1 MKGRERFFMKKKLI
15 NMFIITSLII
25 SCVSGSVYAY
35 SDNNWELSDEMLID
49 YAYSNSEV
57 EQELTELIEN
67 TRKLKSSYSMDNAKN
82 IIESLENTVKKI
94 TKEDYKTQNALLE
107 SKSGTEDS
115 YDYMYS
121 EVAWIERNIVNLSV
135 KNLSGNDLSEMLTFI
150 CNEYYHIGVTEM
162 QNGAIMPVSMK
173 ILSDFDDIMEY
184 VPDDCKD
191 LVEYTYALA
200 KGVSGE
206 YTGDNPPEDIVVS
219 DEFAKNNQ
227 DVSSS
232 EDTGDSTPIFI
243 DPVKEE
249 VIDANG
255 EANIDS
261 VDIDDNSL
269 PGYETVDKSAK
280 RCLSYHIK

>member
-1 MKGRERFFMKKKLI
+1 MKKKLI

-82 IIESLENTVKKI
+82 IITSLENTVKKI

-150 CNEYYHIGVTEM
+150 CNEYYHIGVIEM
-162 QNGAIMPVSMK
+162 QNGDQ
-173 ILSDFDDIMEY
+173 L
-184 VPDDCKD
+184 
-191 LVEYTYALA
+191 
-200 KGVSGE
+200 
-206 YTGDNPPEDIVVS
+206 
-219 DEFAKNNQ
+219 
-227 DVSSS
+227 
-232 EDTGDSTPIFI
+232 
-243 DPVKEE
+243 
-249 VIDANG
+249 
-255 EANIDS
+255 
-261 VDIDDNSL
+261 
-269 PGYETVDKSAK
+269 
-280 RCLSYHIK
+280 